1 VSARDVALIGGGVV
15 GLACAH
21 YLLERG
27 HRVRILERGA
37 PGHDCCSLGNM
48 GFISPSHFLPLAA
61 PGVVGQALRWM
72 GDPESP
78 FYVKPRLDPG
88 LLSFG
93 WRFWRASRP
102 HRSYAA
108 GPLLRDLNLASRA
121 LFIDLAHRTGNDF
134 DLTRGGLLA
143 LFQTP
148 RELER
153 EARHA
158 ARSRELGMPAEVLD
172 PAGVAALEPE
182 ITLRVCGGVYY
193 PLDAHLTPQT
203 FHATL
208 TRLVADAGGTFRW
221 GAEVR
226 GWHVE
231 GGRARAA
238 ITNDGPVEAD
248 EFVVAA
254 GAASGALVRPLGVR
268 LPLQPGKGYSLTLE
282 RPSELPRRAMVLQ
295 ENRVAIT
302 PMGTTLRFGG
312 TMELGAWDLEINPPR
327 VRGIVRSV
335 QRYLPAFRG
344 EDFAQV
350 RAWAGLRPCTPDGL
364 PYVGR
369 LEQCANVSIATGHAM
384 MGLSMGPITG
394 KLIAEILSGEP
405 SSIPLE
411 ALRPDRYQ
419 RG

>member
-1 VSARDVALIGGGVV
+1 MAVIGGGVV
-15 GLACAH
+15 GLACAY

-27 HRVRILERGA
+27 HRVRILERGD

-48 GFISPSHFLPLAA
+48 GFISPSHFLPLAS
-61 PGVVGQALRWM
+61 PGIVGQALRWM

-78 FYVKPRLDPG
+78 FYVKPRPDPG

-93 WRFWRASRP
+93 WNFWRASRP
-102 HRSYAA
+102 RRAYAA

-121 LFIDLAHRTGNDF
+121 LFIELADRTRNAF
-134 DLTRGGLLA
+134 ELTRGGLLA

-148 RELER
+148 RELSR
-153 EARHA
+153 EAHHA
-158 ARSRELGMPAEVLD
+158 ARSRALGMPAEVLD

-182 ITLRVCGGVYY
+182 VTLRVCGGVYY
-193 PLDAHLTPQT
+193 PLDAHVTPQT
-203 FHATL
+203 FHGTL

-226 GWHVE
+226 AW
-231 GGRARAA
+231 RADGSRVRAA
-238 ITNDGPVEAD
+238 VTNDGVVEAD

-254 GAASGALVRPLGVR
+254 GAASAAILRPLGAH

-282 RPSELPRRAMVLQ
+282 RPRERPRRALVLQ
-295 ENRVAIT
+295 ESRVAIT
-302 PMGTTLRFGG
+302 PMGSTLRFGG
-312 TMELGAWDLEINPPR
+312 TMELGAWDLDINPPR
-327 VRGIVRSV
+327 IRGIIRSV
-335 QRYLPAFRG
+335 ERFLPAFRA
-344 EDFAQV
+344 EDFGPV
-350 RAWAGLRPCTPDGL
+350 RPWAGLRPCTPDGL

-369 LEQCANVSIATGHAM
+369 LEPYANVSVATGHAM

-394 KLIAEILSGEP
+394 KLIAEVLSDEP

-411 ALRPDRYQ
+411 ALRPTRYH
-419 RG
+419 RP

>member
-1 VSARDVALIGGGVV
+1 
-15 GLACAH
+15 
-21 YLLERG
+21 
-27 HRVRILERGA
+27 
-37 PGHDCCSLGNM
+37 
-48 GFISPSHFLPLAA
+48 
-61 PGVVGQALRWM
+61 M
-72 GDPESP
+72 GDSESP
-78 FYVKPRLDPG
+78 FYVKPRLDPE

-102 HRSYAA
+102 SRARAA

-121 LFIDLAHRTGNDF
+121 LFIELADRTRNEF
-134 DLTRGGLLA
+134 ELTRGGLLA
-143 LFQTP
+143 LFQTR

-182 ITLRVCGGVYY
+182 VTLRVCGGVYY
-193 PLDAHLTPQT
+193 PLDAHVTPQT

-208 TRLVADAGGTFRW
+208 TRLVAEAGGTFRW
-221 GAEVR
+221 NADVR
-226 GWHVE
+226 SWRVE
-231 GGRARAA
+231 GGRVRAA
-238 ITNDGPVEAD
+238 ITNEGPVEAE

-254 GAASGALVRPLGVR
+254 GAASATLVRPLGVR

-282 RPSELPRRAMVLQ
+282 RPRERPRRALVLQ

-302 PMGTTLRFGG
+302 PMGATLRFGG
-312 TMELGAWDLEINPPR
+312 TMELGAWDLGINPPR

-335 QRYLPAFRG
+335 EQYLPAFRA

-350 RAWAGLRPCTPDGL
+350 RPWAGLRPCTPDGL

-369 LEQCANVSIATGHAM
+369 LEPYANLSVATGHAM

-405 SSIPLE
+405 ASVSLE
-411 ALRPDRYQ
+411 ALRPNRYS

>member
-1 VSARDVALIGGGVV
+1 MSARDVAVIGGGVA
-15 GLACAH
+15 GLASAY

-37 PGHDCCSLGNM
+37 PAHDCCSLGNM

-61 PGVVGQALRWM
+61 PGIVGQAIRWM

-78 FYVKPRLDPG
+78 FYVKPRLDPE

-93 WRFWRASRP
+93 WRFWRASSPRRA
-102 HRSYAA
+102 HAA
-108 GPLLRDLNLASRA
+108 GPLLRDLNLASRN
-121 LFIDLAHRTGNDF
+121 LFLELADRTRNEF
-134 DLTRGGLLA
+134 ELTRGGLLA

-148 RELER
+148 RELTR
-153 EARHA
+153 EAHHA

-172 PAGVAALEPE
+172 QAGVASLEPE
-182 ITLRVCGGVYY
+182 VTLRVCGGVYY
-193 PLDAHLTPQT
+193 PLDAHVTPQK

-208 TRLVADAGGTFRW
+208 TRLIMEAGGTFQW

-226 GWHVE
+226 SWRVE
-231 GGRARAA
+231 QGRVRSAM
-238 ITNDGPVEAD
+238 TNEGAVEAE

-254 GAASGALVRPLGVR
+254 GAASAALVRPLGAH

-282 RPSELPRRAMVLQ
+282 RPRERPRRALVLQ

-302 PMGTTLRFGG
+302 PMGATLRFGG
-312 TMELGAWDLEINPPR
+312 TMELGASDLGINPPR
-327 VRGIVRSV
+327 IRGIIRSV
-335 QRYLPAFRG
+335 ERYLPAFRP

-350 RAWAGLRPCTPDGL
+350 RPWAGLRPCTPDGL

-369 LEQCANVSIATGHAM
+369 LTPYANVSVATGHAM

-405 SSIPLE
+405 SSIPLDT
-411 ALRPDRYQ
+411 LRPNRYDRT
-419 RG
+419 